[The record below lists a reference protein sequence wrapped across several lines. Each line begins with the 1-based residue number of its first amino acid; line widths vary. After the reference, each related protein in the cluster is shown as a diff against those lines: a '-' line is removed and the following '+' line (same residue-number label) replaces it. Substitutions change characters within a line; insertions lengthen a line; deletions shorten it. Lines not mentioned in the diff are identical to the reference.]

1 MASQVLFDQQILNAK
16 IDQDEFGLAPSS
28 GNSPY
33 VSGSLVGLSLEY
45 TFHCLFSTGSNAGQ
59 LVVETC
65 HDPAFTGTWAN
76 VATVDYAS
84 ANTVHYVSLTG
95 CFRALRVRI
104 STAIGGGGT
113 ASVWCIASSR

>member
-1 MASQVLFDQQILNAK
+1 MSSQVLFDQQLLNAVTT
-16 IDQDEFGLAPSS
+16 GTVYLPGSS
-28 GNSPY
+28 GVSPY
-33 VSGSLVGLSLEY
+33 VDGKMSGEALEY
-45 TFHCLFSTGSNAGQ
+45 TFHVLFSTGANAGQ
-59 LVVETC
+59 VVVETC
-65 HDPAFTGTWAN
+65 HDPAFTGTWAEI
-76 VATVDYAS
+76 AHVDYAA

>member
-1 MASQVLFDQQILNAK
+1 MASQVLFDQLILNAK
-16 IDQDEFGLAPSS
+16 IDEDEIGLAPSS
-28 GNSPY
+28 GLSPY
-33 VSGSLVGLSLEY
+33 VDGSMVGLSLEY
-45 TFHCLFSTGSNAGQ
+45 TFHVLFATGSNAGQ
-59 LVVETC
+59 ITVETC
-65 HDPAFTGTWAN
+65 HDPAFTGTWAE
-76 VATVDYAS
+76 VATVDYAA